1 MRSTLLVAVVYT
13 AALAVWT
20 IGKLALGAAPLPT
33 GLLAVGALLVTQC
46 IVVAIITPWLACDA
60 KAKVLSGLAPL
71 LTTPWPLLLLA
82 ARISGLSTVTVV
94 ASQAWVGGLIAFSY
108 IGARGLMRVLGE
120 GQLRTIALTVLQLA
134 PATALWAGRAVW
146 LPWFAS

>member
-1 MRSTLLVAVVYT
+1 MRSALLVAVVYT

-46 IVVAIITPWLACDA
+46 IVVAIVTPWLACDA
-60 KAKVLSGLAPL
+60 KAKALSGLAPL

-82 ARISGLSTVTVV
+82 AWISGLSTIAIV
-94 ASQAWVGGLIAFSY
+94 ASQVWVGGLITISY
-108 IGARGLMRVLGE
+108 LSARGLLRVLSE

-134 PATALWAGRAVW
+134 PATVLWAERAVW